1 MAYLG
6 NTPASRFTSMDKQT
20 ITGDGGTDYTLD
32 HAVGNEQEIEVFVNN
47 VRQEPSVAYTV
58 VGTDLTMT
66 GNVASTDDF
75 YVVFQGKAQQS
86 VTHPS
91 SSALQA
97 TTGTFSSNVDVGGSL
112 LVDTI
117 KEGTGTNTAMTID
130 SNGRVDM
137 DASYVFDQWYLN
149 ANHTTD
155 GDSDITAWSQV
166 AWTGTGR
173 ISGMS
178 HSSGVFTFPQTGLY
192 KVSGQFVHHS
202 DAGDNFDLLIK
213 VTTNNNN
220 YITVLGIY
228 SGDSDSRNGG
238 AYGSVFVNVTDVS
251 NVKAKFTVMSMNASS
266 YVLGNSSLTT
276 TNVMFER
283 VAPAQ

>member
-1 MAYLG
+1 
-6 NTPASRFTSMDKQT
+6 
-20 ITGDGGTDYTLD
+20 
-32 HAVGNEQEIEVFVNN
+32 